1 MEFKKKFKYGLKE
14 SDAKGDLKGFPLEII
29 EKMID
34 NQVLQGNPPNVS
46 VFIKHRDGGK
56 SYGGFNWDAY
66 IDGIKFLSN
75 VILNRHYNYF
85 YKKYPRK

>member
-14 SDAKGDLKGFPLEII
+14 SDAKGALKDFPLEII

-46 VFIKHRDGGK
+46 VFIKHRD
-56 SYGGFNWDAY
+56 
-66 IDGIKFLSN
+66 
-75 VILNRHYNYF
+75 
-85 YKKYPRK
+85 